1 MPRVLVIG
9 GDAAG
14 MTAASAV
21 HRLVEDAE
29 VVVLERGH
37 DTSYSACGVPY
48 WIAGDVESDDDLV
61 ARTPE
66 EHRERGIDVRL
77 GSEAVTVDVDAHA
90 VTYRDLADGKEHSIG
105 YDRLVVAVG
114 ARSILPDL
122 PGIDA
127 DGVVTVKDLAD
138 GRRILER
145 LAHGVRR
152 VGIVG
157 SGYIGI
163 EMAEAFAAR
172 GLQVTVVE
180 RSETPLPIVEDEIGE
195 ILADAM
201 RDKGVQVVT
210 GSEVTGFG
218 VDDAGAVTSVRTD
231 DAEHPADLVVAAFG
245 VTARSGLLPGA
256 QHGQKDGIVTDAQ
269 QRVAGLPDVW
279 AAGDCVVTL
288 DRLTGDLVHMPL
300 GTHAN
305 KQGMVAGESVAAS
318 LGADWSGREFEG
330 VVRTAITKF
339 CDLEIARVGLGRA
352 DADAAGLD
360 VVTASI
366 ETTTRAGYYPGHEP
380 MTVWGMAE
388 RETGRLLGVQVCGG
402 AGAGL
407 RIDAAATALWAGL
420 TAADVVM
427 ADLAYAPPFSSVWSP
442 IQVLARSLVKQL
454 G

>member
-21 HRLVEDAE
+21 NRLVEDAE

-66 EHRERGIDVRL
+66 EHRERGIDLRL
-77 GSEAVTVDVDAHA
+77 GCEAVAVDVDAHA
-90 VTYRDLADGKEHSIG
+90 VTYRDQDDEEHSIG
-105 YDRLVVAVG
+105 YDRLVVAIG
-114 ARSILPDL
+114 AKSILPDL

-127 DGVVTVKDLAD
+127 DGVMTVKDLAD
-138 GRRILER
+138 GRRILDR
-145 LAHGVRR
+145 LADGVQH

-163 EMAEAFAAR
+163 EMAEAFVAR
-172 GLQVTVVE
+172 GIGVTVVE

-218 VDDAGAVTSVRTD
+218 VGDDGAVTSVRTD
-231 DAEHPADLVVAAFG
+231 DADHPADLVIAAFG
-245 VTARSGLLPGA
+245 VTARDDLLPGA
-256 QHGQKDGIVTDAQ
+256 QRGQKDGIVTDAQ
-269 QRVAGLPDVW
+269 QRVVGLPDVW
-279 AAGDCVVTL
+279 AAGDCVVSL

-305 KQGMVAGESVAAS
+305 KQGMVAGESIAAS

-352 DADAAGLD
+352 DAEDAGLD

-402 AGAGL
+402 QGAGL

-420 TAADVVM
+420 TADDLVM

-442 IQVLARSLVKQL
+442 VQVLARSLVKQL
-454 G
+454 A